1 MNSVKV
7 IKNKKQASFPG
18 STGWV
23 NELSFTKL
31 PKIKDVAFIK
41 DEIAFVLN
49 DDRIVYIPLSWSKK
63 LQKAKPRQ
71 RQNFKN
77 SGIHVFWDDL
87 DEIIGVKNI
96 LFGKELFI

>member
-1 MNSVKV
+1 MSSVRV
-7 IKNKKQASFPG
+7 IKNKKQA
-18 STGWV
+18 TDWV
-23 NELSFTKL
+23 SELSFKQL
-31 PKIKDVAFIK
+31 PKIKEVAFIK
-41 DEIAFVLN
+41 DEIAFVL
-49 DDRIVYIPLSWSKK
+49 DDERIVYIPLSWSKK

-77 SGIHVFWDDL
+77 TGIHVFWDDV